1 MDIWADLDN
10 SGDLATRHVRG
21 DIVDQLFAR
30 VAGNGDTLWNLTDH
44 FGSLRDVIDNS
55 GAVLDSLVY
64 DGFGRISES
73 DPEYGGRYKWTS
85 REFDVETGL
94 QFNRARYYDADTGR
108 WISQDPLGF
117 DAGDS
122 NLYRYVANRPT
133 GASDPSGKVL
143 FTPLDILA
151 LSWDKAKAEAEW
163 PTSLG
168 DFPAVPYFEWA
179 MKGVSV
185 NPASIQK
192 KSFLF
197 LFKTVSFQLTMDA
210 AKFRMGCMGLQ
221 WLRLGPLDAY
231 HHKDYFTDVK

>member
-64 DGFGRISES
+64 DGFGRITES

-122 NLYRYVANRPT
+122 NLYRYVSNRPVQW
-133 GASDPSGKVL
+133 SDPSGKQQFTTDIQLEDEDVKDGHL
-143 FTPLDILA
+143 EYSISVDPNKQGILSSFSFTPTNLA
-151 LSWDKAKAEAEW
+151 DKHVMFIQIAKSRIGNTLIFPTEAKGKI
-163 PTSLG
+163 SLE
-168 DFPAVPYFEWA
+168 P
-179 MKGVSV
+179 
-185 NPASIQK
+185 
-192 KSFLF
+192 
-197 LFKTVSFQLTMDA
+197 
-210 AKFRMGCMGLQ
+210 
-221 WLRLGPLDAY
+221 
-231 HHKDYFTDVK
+231 